1 MTQLKTLTENQIL
14 HAAWMYHLD
23 KMLRAKEKYEQNPDN
38 SYARFRYERA
48 SAQEQE
54 LHDEL
59 LRLENAE
66 Q

>member
-1 MTQLKTLTENQIL
+1 MTQFTTLTEEQIL
-14 HAAWMYHLD
+14 HAAWMYYLER
-23 KMLRAKEKYEQNPDN
+23 MLQAKEAYEQNPDN
-38 SYARFRYERA
+38 TYARFRYEKARA
-48 SAQEQE
+48 RELE